1 MYFRSRRL
9 VFEQFRRFQ
18 VGRGHSIRHID
29 GYVLFQLHV
38 IRARK
43 RDC

>member
-18 VGRGHSIRHID
+18 VGRGRSIRHID
-29 GYVLFQLHV
+29 GYVLFQLNV
-38 IRARK
+38 TRAQ
-43 RDC
+43 